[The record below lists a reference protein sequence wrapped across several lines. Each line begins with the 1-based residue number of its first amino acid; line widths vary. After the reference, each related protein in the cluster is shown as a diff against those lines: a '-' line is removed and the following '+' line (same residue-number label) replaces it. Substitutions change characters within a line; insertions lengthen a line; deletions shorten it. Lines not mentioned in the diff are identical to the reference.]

1 MSIMSWNVRGLGN
14 KETVRALKNTSFKY
28 KPGIIFLSE
37 TKKKKRYLEKIRM
50 KMKMTEYFYVEPVG
64 IAGGLALWWSNEAD
78 ISVLSFGKNFIDTKV
93 SLNGEEDWFLTF
105 IYGPPYTEEKQT
117 FWESL
122 ASLRNNNEKKWCLIG
137 DSNVVARPEEKLGG
151 LTFDASSAKWFH
163 DFTDALCLIELPLKG
178 GTFTWSNQ
186 RSEDD
191 AILEKL
197 DRIIVSLEWSSSFPK
212 AIGVLD
218 ATITSDHAPIFLF
231 LKGMTKK
238 YKKDFKFEAKW
249 ILEDECSAKVKDSW
263 LQTGNCNGI
272 SGFGRKLRRTRIQ
285 LRQWSKMKKGTGKL
299 KEEEM
304 KEKIRFMQGK
314 QLSKSGG

>member
-14 KETVRALKNTSFKY
+14 KETVRALKNASFKY
-28 KPGIIFLSE
+28 KLGIIFLSE
-37 TKKKKRYLEKIRM
+37 TKKKKR
-50 KMKMTEYFYVEPVG
+50 
-64 IAGGLALWWSNEAD
+64 
-78 ISVLSFGKNFIDTKV
+78 FGKNFIDTKV

-163 DFTDALCLIELPLKG
+163 DFTDASCLIELPLKG

-212 AIGVLD
+212 VIGVLD
-218 ATITSDHAPIFLF
+218 AAIASDHAPIFLF

-238 YKKDFKFEAKW
+238 FWKEA
-249 ILEDECSAKVKDSW
+249 EENQNPTQTMEQDEEGHG
-263 LQTGNCNGI
+263 QTKRGGDE
-272 SGFGRKLRRTRIQ
+272 
-285 LRQWSKMKKGTGKL
+285 GKNTIYAR
-299 KEEEM
+299 ETT
-304 KEKIRFMQGK
+304 Q
-314 QLSKSGG
+314 